1 MTIAVTG
8 GTGFVGQAVID
19 LACRHGLKQ
28 RNDRPEKECL
38 PLKALARREQ
48 APCEGVEWVPGD
60 LADRAALAGLVA
72 GTGAVLHIAGVVNT
86 PDPMGFHLGN
96 VTGTEALIKAAQK
109 AGVQR
114 FVFVSSLAAREPA
127 LSKYGQ
133 SKRHAEEVVQASG
146 LDWTIVRP
154 PAIYGPRD
162 REILELFKAARWG
175 VVPLPPPGRASIIH
189 VADLARLLLALV
201 LGGERVSGQIL
212 EPDDSHAG
220 GWSHRELAKAIG
232 QAVGRRVWAPATPKA
247 VMKAAAWFDCRV
259 RGVKAKLTPDRVG
272 YMCHPDW
279 VSRLDKA
286 PPAELWRAEIPTR
299 DGLIDTAAW
308 YREQGWL

>member
-1 MTIAVTG
+1 LTIAVTG

-114 FVFVSSLAAREPA
+114 FVFVSSLAAREPG

-133 SKRHAEEVVQASG
+133 SKRHAEDVVQASG

-175 VVPLPPPGRASIIH
+175 VVPLPPPGRASIVH
-189 VADLARLLLALV
+189 VDDLARLLLELV
-201 LGGERVSGQIL
+201 PSHENTSHRIF
-212 EPDDSHAG
+212 EPDDGRVG
-220 GWSHRELAKAIG
+220 GWTHAELAQAIG
-232 QAVGRRVWAPATPKA
+232 RAVGKRVWAPALPRK
-247 VMKAAAWFDCRV
+247 VLSAAAWLDCRV
-259 RGVKAKLTPDRVG
+259 RRAKAKLTPDRVG
-272 YMCHPDW
+272 YMCFPDW
-279 VSRLDKA
+279 VSRPDKV

-308 YREQGWL
+308 YREHGWL